1 MNLAASQASRGINW
15 GKLCHQLLVVFS
27 RYKLGNV
34 VSAFGRFSL
43 SRHLRKGR
51 RRREDTDERRDVK
64 VESFVK
70 SASSQSNMTLV
81 KLQNIL
87 PEEETA
93 PCVEI
98 VDVGTASRHVEDH
111 DSKKKQYGGFA
122 QNL

>member
-1 MNLAASQASRGINW
+1 MTLLSRKFMIT
-15 GKLCHQLLVVFS
+15 CSSIAFEDF
-27 RYKLGNV
+27 LGSSIAPQV
-34 VSAFGRFSL
+34 MPPWSSAFGRFSL

-51 RRREDTDERRDVK
+51 RRREDIEERSEVR

-87 PEEETA
+87 PEEEKA

-111 DSKKKQYGGFA
+111 DSKKK
-122 QNL
+122 

>member
-1 MNLAASQASRGINW
+1 M
-15 GKLCHQLLVVFS
+15 
-27 RYKLGNV
+27 
-34 VSAFGRFSL
+34 SAFGRFSL

-51 RRREDTDERRDVK
+51 RRREDTEERRDVK

-87 PEEETA
+87 PEKA

-111 DSKKKQYGGFA
+111 DSQKKQYRGFA
-122 QNL
+122 QNS

>member
-1 MNLAASQASRGINW
+1 M
-15 GKLCHQLLVVFS
+15 
-27 RYKLGNV
+27 
-34 VSAFGRFSL
+34 SAFGRFSL

-51 RRREDTDERRDVK
+51 RRREDTDERREDR

-81 KLQNIL
+81 KLHNIVT
-87 PEEETA
+87 EEEKA

-98 VDVGTASRHVEDH
+98 VDVCTASRHVEDH
-111 DSKKKQYGGFA
+111 DSQKKQYRGFA